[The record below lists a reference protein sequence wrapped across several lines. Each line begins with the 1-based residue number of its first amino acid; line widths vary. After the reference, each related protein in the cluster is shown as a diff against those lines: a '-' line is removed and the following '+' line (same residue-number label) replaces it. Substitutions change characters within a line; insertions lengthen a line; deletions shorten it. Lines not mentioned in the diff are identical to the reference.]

1 LIARLA
7 EASGHSGM
15 IGGQIIDML
24 APSFIKEGSFGVD
37 DVIDLQRRKTGQLF
51 EFSCEAGPILGQAS
65 AEDRARLK
73 AYAEE
78 MGVVFQIT
86 DDLLDVTST
95 AEKTGKAVGKDA
107 DAGKQTLVTL
117 LGVDGAR
124 AEATRRANA
133 AVAALGPY
141 AARAPEL
148 SALPF
153 FLLDRDA

>member
-1 LIARLA
+1 
-7 EASGHSGM
+7 M

-24 APSFIKEGSFGVD
+24 ADESFGVE

-73 AYAEE
+73 SYAED

-95 AEKTGKAVGKDA
+95 ARRP
-107 DAGKQTLVTL
+107 
-117 LGVDGAR
+117 AR
-124 AEATRRANA
+124 RW
-133 AVAALGPY
+133 
-141 AARAPEL
+141 ARTPTWASRPW
-148 SALPF
+148 
-153 FLLDRDA
+153 